1 MIDDPCGRKDIQTGG
16 ERSRTSLL
24 DPTSLPGYES
34 DVDTT
39 LTPPGAQYSATQGK
53 AEKRK
58 RLIYAGFA
66 SPCKPL
72 QHLTAHS

>member
-24 DPTSLPGYES
+24 DPTSLPGYEG

-39 LTPPGAQYSATQGK
+39 LIPPGAQYGATRSKAGK
-53 AEKRK
+53 RNPSK
-58 RLIYAGFA
+58 YAAFA
-66 SPCKPL
+66 SLCKPL
-72 QHLTAHS
+72 QRLTDHS